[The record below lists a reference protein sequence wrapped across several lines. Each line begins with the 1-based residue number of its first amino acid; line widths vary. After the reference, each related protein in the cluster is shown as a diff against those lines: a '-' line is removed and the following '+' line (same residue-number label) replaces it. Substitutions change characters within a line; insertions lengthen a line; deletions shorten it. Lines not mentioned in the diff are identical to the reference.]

1 MWLSRSGKYV
11 ELMKEILKNKNV
23 PEDIV
28 FLSLIES
35 GFNPYAYSVARAAG
49 PWQFISATAKR
60 YGLVIDWWRDERRDP
75 VKSTAAAANYLSDL
89 YEMFGSWNL
98 AMAAYNAGE
107 GKILRALRRTKSDHY

>member
-49 PWQFISATAKR
+49 PWQFISATAKADT
-60 YGLVIDWWRDERRDP
+60 GL
-75 VKSTAAAANYLSDL
+75 
-89 YEMFGSWNL
+89 
-98 AMAAYNAGE
+98 
-107 GKILRALRRTKSDHY
+107 